1 MPVEADTLKQ
11 LMQLDDHVTPH
22 KRHNMDPGLP
32 PEKEY
37 KYPYALH
44 DWLQG
49 RFQHYITSM
58 QLSSSAESGWAHHL
72 HWMGNN

>member
-22 KRHNMDPGLP
+22 KRHNMDPELP

-37 KYPYALH
+37 KDPYALH

-49 RFQHYITSM
+49 RFQH
-58 QLSSSAESGWAHHL
+58 
-72 HWMGNN
+72 